1 MKEEEIAN
9 QPDPPFE
16 CKGRT
21 RITDNL
27 VFDVFYDHIKDQKG
41 NEVPRFLV
49 VKPKVQTAD
58 NVTGVAILPEVD
70 GKLAL
75 IRVYRHPVEEWLW
88 EIPRGFVDE
97 GEKNETSVVRE
108 LEEETGFHCE
118 EKNIVPLGCIV
129 PDGGIFCARIRLFAA
144 THCKAVRPYAA
155 EEMGHGEMRLFDR
168 DEIRRMANS
177 SEIQDPST
185 LTAIYRYLDL

>member
-1 MKEEEIAN
+1 METDRSLNHPI
-9 QPDPPFE
+9 PFE
-16 CKGRT
+16 CKSRT
-21 RITDNL
+21 RIADNV
-27 VFDVFYDHIKDQKG
+27 VFDVFYDHIKDQKD

-49 VKPKVQTAD
+49 VKPKVQTS
-58 NVTGVAILPEVD
+58 NKVTGVAILPEID
-70 GKLAL
+70 REIAM
-75 IRVYRHPVEEWLW
+75 IQVYRHPVGEWLW

-118 EKNIVPLGCIV
+118 EKNIVPLGYIV
-129 PDGGIFCARIRLFAA
+129 PDGGIFCARIRLYAA
-144 THCKAVRPYAA
+144 RDCKRLRPYIA

-168 DEIRRMANS
+168 EQIRRMANN

-185 LTAIYRYLDL
+185 LISIYRYLDL